1 MDKTLKIMLLA
12 GLAGGLLTYTF
23 LLCANF
29 VLNTN
34 PGMAHAMGI
43 YLNDGVSYIQN
54 NACTIDM
61 TSSSTEEDLQKKIN
75 YCWASHVEANK

>member
-1 MDKTLKIMLLA
+1 
-12 GLAGGLLTYTF
+12 
-23 LLCANF
+23 

-61 TSSSTEEDLQKKIN
+61 TSSSTEEDLQKKLN